1 MFIIGTLTSCVT
13 LGKYRD
19 MESLYYKCS
28 NNLNGTK
35 NKLNNLTEQYNNL
48 VSNHNKNIEKYN
60 KLNDSCNNLK
70 KEYNYIVEENRENEL
85 YIKNLEERNSSLSQ
99 IIRMSD
105 LEKNL
110 PVGNEKND
118 STYVCII
125 ATGAFRST
133 AEEDFFYDRRY
144 EEDAE
149 LFKKYCEDILNI
161 NQTHIIF
168 YKNAHSEDIKTSL
181 ISIKD
186 SSTKHNGKINIIFY
200 IAAIESGKAFH
211 YDYLDG
217 VFDNISLGYYGDE
230 DKNYIND
237 TVLWMIDKEYNKVCY
252 SLKWLYDELHNIN
265 AKQIVCF
272 MDIKRASSS
281 NRFFYTHGEELQE
294 DLSAWIKDN
303 PQNKKIPRTI
313 YIKPKEN
320 DTIQDI
326 KSNVV
331 VFLSSKEKET
341 SYEMPYEE
349 HGMFAYYLM
358 KKIKQSKGTMTLGD
372 LYEYISFNVKQS
384 AKDLLG
390 KTQTPTV
397 ITYPDKNYN
406 WKDLKLCNQ

>member
-19 MESLYYKCS
+19 MESRYYRS
-28 NNLNGTK
+28 NGNLNKAKGE
-35 NKLNNLTEQYNNL
+35 LNNLTEQYNNV
-48 VSNHNKNIEKYN
+48 VSIHNKNVEKYN
-60 KLNDSCNNLK
+60 KLTNSYNDLESKYKDVIDKNKKNEADIYRLNNVK
-70 KEYNYIVEENRENEL
+70 D
-85 YIKNLEERNSSLSQ
+85 SLS
-99 IIRMSD
+99 RECKMSD
-105 LEKNL
+105 IDRKI

-125 ATGAFRST
+125 ATGAFRS
-133 AEEDFFYDRRY
+133 AEEDFFYDRRH

-149 LFKKYCEDILNI
+149 LFKKYCENILNI

-211 YDYLDG
+211 YDYLDD

-281 NRFFYTHGEELQE
+281 NRFFYTNSAFEQRV
-294 DLSAWIKDN
+294 SAWEKDDS
-303 PQNKKIPRTI
+303 QNKKIPRTI
-313 YIKPKEN
+313 FIKPKEN
-320 DTIQDI
+320 DTLQDI
-326 KSNVV
+326 ETNVV

-341 SYEMPYEE
+341 SYEMPYEG
-349 HGMFAYYLM
+349 HGMFAYFLM
-358 KKIKQSKGTMTLGD
+358 KKIKQSKGNITLGN
-372 LYEYISFNVKQS
+372 LYEYISVNVKQS
-384 AKDLLG
+384 AEDFLG
-390 KTQTPTV
+390 IYQTPTV
-397 ITYPDKNYN
+397 VTYPDKNYN
-406 WKDLKLCNQ
+406 WKSLKLCNW